1 MSDRHTNKG
10 KEAEQTV
17 LVVEDEPALSDI
29 YATALRNGGFQ
40 VEQAYDGVEGL
51 DKALHLRPKAILL
64 DLLMPIKDGF
74 DTLHDLKSHQ
84 DTSEIPVI
92 ILSNL
97 GQDFERRRGQD
108 LGAACFI
115 TKTELQPTRLG
126 ELIDSVL
133 AGKGCHLPPPPDTK

>member
-1 MSDRHTNKG
+1 MSSDKRRKSD
-10 KEAEQTV
+10 KAAARTV

-29 YATALRNGGFQ
+29 YATALRKSGFS
-40 VEQAYDGVEGL
+40 VEQAFDGVEGL

-84 DTSEIPVI
+84 DTTGIPVI

-108 LGAACFI
+108 LGAECFI
-115 TKTELQPTRLG
+115 TKTDLQPTRLG

-133 AGKGCHLPPPPDTK
+133 AGKGCHLPPPPKQ

>member
-1 MSDRHTNKG
+1 MSSNKQSNRE
-10 KEAEQTV
+10 KSPSCTV

-29 YATALRNGGFQ
+29 YATALRNNGFG

-51 DKALHLRPKAILL
+51 DKALHLKPKAILL

-84 DTSEIPVI
+84 DTSDIPVI

-97 GQDFERRRGQD
+97 GQDFERRRGRD

-126 ELIDSVL
+126 ELIESVL
-133 AGKGCHLPPPPDTK
+133 AGRGCDLPPLPKK

>member
-1 MSDRHTNKG
+1 MTEKQANKE
-10 KEAEQTV
+10 KDVRQTV

-29 YATALRNGGFQ
+29 YATALRNGGFR

-74 DTLHDLKSHQ
+74 DTLHDLKSHN

-97 GQDFERRRGQD
+97 GQDFERRRGED
-108 LGAACFI
+108 LGASCFI

-126 ELIDSVL
+126 ELIESVL
-133 AGKGCHLPPPPDTK
+133 AGKGCHLPPLPKTK